1 MFSVSK
7 THTNTVQFNTFAPTH
22 EKCHVG
28 EIELLDLG
36 ARQLSPSREI
46 APLGLT
52 TTSTALTFWALRL
65 LPSVVPTCVS
75 LVRPPPSMNWQRRS
89 TDSVGYASSSSS
101 TRTFW
106 APIPAGRREGDKER
120 EREREIRHHHP
131 LRQYCLNNS
140 TCLFA
145 SELNEKLEQ
154 TETNGETIERK
165 RQREQWS
172 IRSVSLW
179 FCCSS
184 EMSVINVCLSHS
196 SCFCQTGRSTLLMSS
211 RPFETRL

>member
-1 MFSVSK
+1 MSCGRDWASWPRSTPVVSFPWNRSIRLNYHVNCFDILSFTIVAFGRSHLCEFGAASSVD
-7 THTNTVQFNTFAPTH
+7 
-22 EKCHVG
+22 
-28 EIELLDLG
+28 ELAAEVDGLRGIRL
-36 ARQLSPSREI
+36 QLLFHSHFLSPD
-46 APLGLT
+46 
-52 TTSTALTFWALRL
+52 
-65 LPSVVPTCVS
+65 TC
-75 LVRPPPSMNWQRRS
+75 RKARRRQR
-89 TDSVGYASSSSS
+89 
-101 TRTFW
+101 
-106 APIPAGRREGDKER
+106 K
-120 EREREIRHHHP
+120 REREIRHHHP

>member
-36 ARQLSPSREI
+36 ARQSSPSREI

-52 TTSTALTFWALRL
+52 TTSTALKFWASRL

-120 EREREIRHHHP
+120 ERERLDIIIRWDNIVWIIQRVC
-131 LRQYCLNNS
+131 LRLNSMRNLNKQRLMGRRLRGRDS
-140 TCLFA
+140 ENNEA
-145 SELNEKLEQ
+145 SEASRYDSVAQAKWLWSMFVSPTHLVSV
-154 TETNGETIERK
+154 R
-165 RQREQWS
+165 REDQPS
-172 IRSVSLW
+172 
-179 FCCSS
+179 
-184 EMSVINVCLSHS
+184 
-196 SCFCQTGRSTLLMSS
+196 
-211 RPFETRL
+211 